1 MGNCCVNEKQLMNIQ
16 KFNVQ
21 RRQSTE
27 NKSIISSMNYYS
39 KSKRTSMFIYN
50 NEDIETNYIFSKE
63 IGKGYFGRVVIAI
76 PKNDKHKKFACKSIN
91 KSRLSSSKV
100 NNLLREIETLS
111 LVDHPNIVK
120 FYETYNDFIYFHI
133 IMELCTGGDLF
144 THVSQMK
151 NITEQEICHLIYKIT
166 SAIVHC
172 HSLGIV
178 HRDLKPDN
186 ILFESKTQFSDI
198 KLIDFGLSRKYIKE
212 DDLHSVVGS
221 PHYVAPEVLN
231 GEYDEKCDV
240 WSIGIITY
248 CLLCGSPPF
257 VSNDREE
264 VFYKIQ
270 NETLHFNHS
279 KYEFVSKEAKEF
291 IVKALQ
297 KNPKKRPTAQ
307 GLLRDKWLEREFKD
321 EINPNKVDVD
331 MLNKLNDFHKPVRF
345 IQKVFELIIKT
356 MPNEELI
363 KFKTMFNALDKK
375 KIGLISEDDIMEA
388 LNEYKITIQADAI
401 RKVGTKRYSKYLTNK
416 NSENKLMINFTS
428 FIAAVIDKKMMY
440 NKSRLLEVF
449 NMFDT
454 DKSGHITIFS
464 LQKLFERT
472 GKKKPFEEIKE
483 MYEELG
489 LDETQELDFDTFCQ
503 IISNE
508 NEKETEKA

>member
-1 MGNCCVNEKQLMNIQ
+1 MGNCCVDEKQLMNIQ

-27 NKSIISSMNYYS
+27 NKSIITSMNYYS
-39 KSKRTSMFIYN
+39 KSKRTSIFIYN

-63 IGKGYFGRVVIAI
+63 IGKGFFGKVMIAI
-76 PKNDKHKKFACKSIN
+76 PKKDKHKKFACKSIN
-91 KSRLSSSKV
+91 KSRLSTSKV

-133 IMELCTGGDLF
+133 IMELCTGGDLY

-151 NITEQEICHLIYKIT
+151 KVTEEVICHLIYKIT

-186 ILFESKTQFSDI
+186 ILFDSNTQFSDI
-198 KLIDFGLSRKYIKE
+198 KLIDFGLSRKYLKE

-264 VFYKIQ
+264 VFFKIK
-270 NETLHFNHS
+270 NEPLHFNHS
-279 KYEFVSKEAKEF
+279 KFESISKEAKEF
-291 IVKALQ
+291 LVKALQ

-307 GLLRDKWLEREFKD
+307 GLLRDKWLEKEFKEELD
-321 EINPNKVDVD
+321 PKKVDVN

-345 IQKVFELIIKT
+345 IQKVFELIIKII
-356 MPNEELI
+356 PNEELT
-363 KFKTMFNALDKK
+363 KCKNMFNALDKK
-375 KIGLISEDDIMEA
+375 KIGLISEDDLMEA
-388 LNEYKITIQADAI
+388 LDEYKIKIQADAI
-401 RKVGTKRYSKYLTNK
+401 KKVGTNRYSKYLTNK
-416 NSENKLMINFTS
+416 SSEDKSMINFTS
-428 FIAAVIDKKMMY
+428 FISAVIDKSLIY
-440 NKSRLLEVF
+440 NKGRLLEVF

-454 DKSGHITIFS
+454 ERTGLITIFS
-464 LQKLFERT
+464 LEKLFERT
-472 GKKKPFEEIKE
+472 GKKKSFEDIKE

-489 LDETQELDFDTFCQ
+489 LDETQELDFDAFCR
-503 IISNE
+503 IISSE
-508 NEKETEKA
+508 NQKEL